1 MLICYQHTKQIANS
15 YGGIGRWRARTRARG
30 REGRYKY
37 PSQQKRTINTHVCV
51 RLRVC
56 VIQLAALGALTNDVN
71 AAQAQPCLAYP
82 PKKGLAGSLL
92 FIRRENIKQTT
103 G

>member
-37 PSQQKRTINTHVCV
+37 PSQQKKNDKHACVCEIAS
-51 RLRVC
+51 VC
-56 VIQLAALGALTNDVN
+56 DTACCSG
-71 AAQAQPCLAYP
+71 CLD
-82 PKKGLAGSLL
+82 K
-92 FIRRENIKQTT
+92 
-103 G
+103 